1 MKRMALL
8 FSHDLTK
15 EQIKEANERFNVVEF
30 IKLPE
35 KLQVKWSNVPPEG
48 ELNELYFDDFKK
60 FIEENLKE
68 GDFVLI
74 QGDFGA
80 TLYMVNWAFK
90 KRFVPVYATT
100 VRKYE
105 SFKDEDGSVKN
116 IHYFKHVNFRLY
128 KME

>member
-1 MKRMALL
+1 MVLL
-8 FSHDLTK
+8 FSHDLTQ
-15 EQIKEANERFNVVEF
+15 EQIKEANERFNIEEF

-35 KLQVKWSNVPPEG
+35 KLQQKWSNVPPEG
-48 ELNELYFDDFKK
+48 EITEIYFDDFKE
-60 FIEENLKE
+60 FIEDNLRK

-80 TLYMVNWAFK
+80 TVYMVNWAFK
-90 KRFVPVYATT
+90 KGFIPVYATT

-105 SFKDEDGSVKN
+105 NYKGEDGSIKN

-128 KME
+128 KVE